1 LPGLTIVEQV
11 TERDTID
18 AVVLDIGGV
27 IMDWDP
33 RHLFERVIDDQAE
46 REWFLTDVCGPD
58 WNRRQDEGR
67 TWAEGVAEAIAAYP
81 DLESWIRSFDERWI
95 ETIRGLFPETVAIV
109 RELSAAP
116 VDLYALTNFSAEKW
130 VEARAAFDV
139 LEEFDGVVVSGEERL
154 TKPDPAIFDL
164 LLRRFD
170 LDSARTFFT
179 DDVQAN
185 VDAAR
190 AVGLDA
196 ELFTAA
202 GDLRDHLVERGVLR
216 P

>member
-1 LPGLTIVEQV
+1 LSGLTIVGHMRQGGA
-11 TERDTID
+11 ID

-27 IMDWDP
+27 LMDWDP
-33 RHLFERVIDDQAE
+33 RHLFERIIDDEAE
-46 REWFLTDVCGPD
+46 REWFLSEVCGPD

-81 DLESWIRSFDERWI
+81 DMESWIRSFDERWI
-95 ETIRGLFPETVAIV
+95 ETVRGLFPQTVAIV
-109 RELSAAP
+109 QELSAAP
-116 VDLYALTNFSAEKW
+116 VALYALTNFSAEKW
-130 VEARAAFDV
+130 VEARARFAV
-139 LEEFDGVVVSGEERL
+139 LDEFDAVVVSGQERVA
-154 TKPDPAIFDL
+154 KPDPAIFDV
-164 LLRRFD
+164 LLRRFE
-170 LDSARTFFT
+170 LDPGRTFFT
-179 DDVQAN
+179 DDVQVN

-190 AVGLDA
+190 AVGMDA